1 MFEKLLY
8 NVSFYSFTVE
18 PKVQKVSGLLER
30 PLFLLYWIFLYVLFL
45 VICIVLVWFLCSLSF
60 PSLSIG
66 HVVQQLLYY
75 IYEMVFYYMNYY
87 IIPFIFI
94 MIKLF
99 VITMIG
105 LS

>member
-1 MFEKLLY
+1 
-8 NVSFYSFTVE
+8 
-18 PKVQKVSGLLER
+18 
-30 PLFLLYWIFLYVLFL
+30 
-45 VICIVLVWFLCSLSF
+45 
-60 PSLSIG
+60 
-66 HVVQQLLYY
+66 
-75 IYEMVFYYMNYY
+75 MVFYYMNYY